1 MQMSQQSDHH
11 RKTLEQWRGEID
23 QLDGEL
29 LRLLN
34 RRAAIACE
42 IAVFKL
48 ASGMA
53 AYDPD
58 RETQVLARITAQNQ
72 GPLET
77 QSVLA
82 IFNSIIHETRRLG
95 TKRMQ
100 ELSGVAV
107 EARVQDAREV

>member
-1 MQMSQQSDHH
+1 MDNGQKSLQ
-11 RKTLEQWRGEID
+11 QWRGEID

-42 IAVFKL
+42 IAVLKL
-48 ASGMA
+48 ASGTA

-58 RETQVLARITAQNQ
+58 REAQVLAGIAGQNQ
-72 GPLET
+72 GPLEA

-82 IFNSIIHETRRLG
+82 IFSSIIHETRRLG

-107 EARVQDAREV
+107 ERRVQDAREV

>member
-1 MQMSQQSDHH
+1 MDNGQKS
-11 RKTLEQWRGEID
+11 LEQWRGEID

-42 IAVFKL
+42 IAVLKL
-48 ASGMA
+48 ASGMPA
-53 AYDPD
+53 HDPD
-58 RETQVLARITAQNQ
+58 REGQVLAGIAGQNQ
-72 GPLET
+72 GPLDA

-82 IFNSIIHETRRLG
+82 IFSSIIHETRRLG

-107 EARVQDAREV
+107 ERRVQDAREV

>member
-1 MQMSQQSDHH
+1 MDNGQKS
-11 RKTLEQWRGEID
+11 LEQWRGEID

-34 RRAAIACE
+34 RRAEIACE
-42 IAVFKL
+42 IAVLKL
-48 ASGMA
+48 ASGTA

-58 RETQVLARITAQNQ
+58 REAQVLAKIAAQNE
-72 GPLET
+72 GPLGA

-82 IFNSIIHETRRLG
+82 IFSSIIHETRRLG

-107 EARVQDAREV
+107 EARVQDAREI

>member
-1 MQMSQQSDHH
+1 MDNGQ
-11 RKTLEQWRGEID
+11 KTMEQWRGEID

-42 IAVFKL
+42 IAVLKL
-48 ASGMA
+48 ASGTA

-58 RETQVLARITAQNQ
+58 REAQVLAGIAGQNQ
-72 GPLET
+72 GPLDA

-82 IFNSIIHETRRLG
+82 IFSSIIHETRRLG

-100 ELSGVAV
+100 ELSGVPA
-107 EARVQDAREV
+107 EERVQKAQEM